1 MISMA
6 KDKYNIEQVPQRPIF
21 LITWGASRSFTPN
34 DNDFIDDVNDAVNAF
49 GRPVSLIIDASQF
62 VFTVGKAMENIIQA
76 SNRPDAIP
84 KNVFVERI
92 VLVSNNRF
100 VHLMVSRLTKKY
112 EHVDFNLTRT
122 LDEAYA
128 LLEI

>member
-1 MISMA
+1 MA
-6 KDKYNIEQVPQRPIF
+6 EEKYTIAQIPQRPIF
-21 LITWGASRSFTPN
+21 LITWGASRHFTPN
-34 DNDFIDDVNDAVNAF
+34 DDDFIDDVNDALNTF
-49 GRPVSLIIDASQF
+49 GKPVSLIIDASQF
-62 VFTVGKAMENIIQA
+62 VFTVGRAMENIIQA

-84 KNVFVERI
+84 QNPYVERI

-112 EHVDFNLTRT
+112 DQVDFDLTRT